1 MKLMF
6 VPAVTRI
13 QDFMYPFLK
22 EVEVQQAVVLSA
34 IQKLKSI
41 DLCSTVQTGEILL
54 LYSQKLYRHS

>member
-6 VPAVTRI
+6 VPVVTRI

-41 DLCSTVQTGEILL
+41 DLCSTVQTGEILF